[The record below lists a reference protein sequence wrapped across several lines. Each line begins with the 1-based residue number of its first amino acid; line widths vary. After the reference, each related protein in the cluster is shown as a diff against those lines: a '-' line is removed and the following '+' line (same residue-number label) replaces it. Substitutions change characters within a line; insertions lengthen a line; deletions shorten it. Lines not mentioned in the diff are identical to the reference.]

1 MRMNDKTKFMSDL
14 KKKREEDE
22 EREELCGPR
31 LQLKIDRMLQE
42 YNQNAG
48 LDDNGNRQN
57 EEEFY

>member
-1 MRMNDKTKFMSDL
+1 MRMNDKTKFMIDL
-14 KKKREEDE
+14 KKKREEEE